1 MLFYEKTAPRPL
13 TTKIDEIQNQTW
25 NELNYWVLIKRL
37 CQKFSRLKTEMNPS
51 FNKDGLESDFSIC
64 SSAQEHSNI
73 YFIAEHRTGAA
84 KVEIWFLYVLNAW
97 HCGAEERVGSVSIT

>member
-1 MLFYEKTAPRPL
+1 
-13 TTKIDEIQNQTW
+13 
-25 NELNYWVLIKRL
+25 
-37 CQKFSRLKTEMNPS
+37 MNPS

-73 YFIAEHRTGAA
+73 YFIAEHCTGAI
-84 KVEIWFLYVLNAW
+84 KVDTWFLNKYNVLNVW

>member
-1 MLFYEKTAPRPL
+1 
-13 TTKIDEIQNQTW
+13 
-25 NELNYWVLIKRL
+25 
-37 CQKFSRLKTEMNPS
+37 MNPS

-73 YFIAEHRTGAA
+73 NFIAEHCTDAT
-84 KVEIWFLYVLNAW
+84 KVDIWVLDVFNAW